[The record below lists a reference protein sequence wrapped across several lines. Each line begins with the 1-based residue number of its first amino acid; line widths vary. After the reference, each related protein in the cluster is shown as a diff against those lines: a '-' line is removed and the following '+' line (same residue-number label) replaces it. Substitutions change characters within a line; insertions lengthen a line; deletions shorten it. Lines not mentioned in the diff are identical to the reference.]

1 MTRKLKVCLFAV
13 ALAIL
18 AGCASMS
25 HHGAI
30 AMPAPL
36 PDDIEGQIMS
46 VTGPGFT
53 ICAVNADTPDHSDQY
68 DVTVCGNV
76 SKAQA
81 ALPSRFAKKCTLR
94 AYQAGDGGTH
104 TPQQLVIQWWA
115 NRTTGPAFVVVS
127 TRITDDGTI
136 DVGIDGDLKAAKDV
150 LDRQFPGWT
159 KVHAEVPAGN
169 LPGPKKS

>member
-1 MTRKLKVCLFAV
+1 MCLFAV
-13 ALAIL
+13 ALAML
-18 AGCASMS
+18 GGCAATS
-25 HHGAI
+25 HRGAI

-36 PDDIEGQIMS
+36 PGDIEGQIMS

-68 DVTVCGNV
+68 DVTICGSV

-81 ALPSRFAKKCTLR
+81 ALPSRFAGKCTLR
-94 AYQAGDGGTH
+94 AYQAGDGGSH
-104 TPQQLVIQWWA
+104 TPQQLVVQWWA
-115 NRTTGPAFVVVS
+115 YRTTGPAFLVAS
-127 TRITDDGTI
+127 TRITDDGMI

-159 KVHAEVPAGN
+159 KVHAEAAAGN
-169 LPGPKKS
+169 LLGPTKT